1 MPIHDYLT
9 TRPKLAPRCWIA
21 PNATVI
27 GDVEIG
33 DESTIWFGTV
43 IRGDVHHIRIG
54 ARTNIQDNSVIHVT
68 TDLNPTIVGDGVTV
82 GHRVILHG
90 CTVEDGALV
99 GMGATI
105 LDRAVIGAGSLVGA
119 GALVT
124 EGTII
129 PPGVLAIGAP
139 ARVKRPLTDEEKR
152 HLLSAAAGYV
162 QLGVEYAAKLGRGH
176 DPFPVTPG
184 G

>member
-9 TRPKLAPRCWIA
+9 MLPKIARRCWVA

-43 IRGDVHHIRIG
+43 IRGDVHPIRIG
-54 ARTNIQDNSVIHVT
+54 ARTNIQDNSVLHVT
-68 TDLNPTIVGDGVTV
+68 TNQNPTIVGDGVTV

-90 CTVEDGALV
+90 CTVEDGALI
-99 GMGATI
+99 GMGSTI
-105 LDRAVIGAGSLVGA
+105 LDRAVIGRGSLVGA

-129 PPGVLAIGAP
+129 PPGVLAIGSP
-139 ARVKRPLTDEEKR
+139 ARVKRPLTEDETK
-152 HLLSAAAGYV
+152 HLLFAASGYV
-162 QLGVEYAAKLGRGH
+162 ELGAQYAAELGWGH
-176 DPFPVTPG
+176 GELARPAG
-184 G
+184 R